1 MNSSVFGFDVHRNT
15 SETAFSQSISMDW
28 PRDQHKDAARSEAL
42 SNIRLNGLV
51 DEPHTSFKPLD
62 ALMQASHKMV
72 SESYSS
78 ASTAS
83 MIPINRVAADAKS
96 KNEMSPLRQIING
109 AVELV
114 PIEMSDRTQAAV
126 VDRTAMLLKMGTLY
140 YHTNGGRF
148 AYIALSA
155 LDEPVNG
162 RGTLAAMGVGAL
174 KGALTYGISK
184 SVSGSMMSP
193 VAKGAMISLSSQII
207 DIGLS
212 NETYKDYYGNFSL
225 EQGVQRMTST
235 VLSPS
240 NLMAT
245 ASVALVTQG
254 AFYGINRY
262 SSNLMKQSPFLNM
275 VVNASVMGGTT
286 GSTMEYFRQ
295 RTAGEEFDLGKIA
308 KVGAVEALFS
318 GAAAIPGG
326 IKADPILREKVSE
339 KLFHYN
345 DQDRRPMLY
354 YPEGQKEPRT
364 IRIERNSPLNQLYE
378 KAQESV
384 VKISTLTGSGS
395 GFFVSK
401 EGELVTNAHVVG
413 DQGVVKVQTA
423 QGHQYRAKVLEI
435 DAVKDYAILKVINPD
450 RTFKP
455 LKLEPNATTG
465 ESIMVAG
472 FARGGDQIKVSTG
485 VIEGLERVPTV
496 AKVPL
501 AREHTVDNYYL
512 PHEFNKKFGVNPE
525 IFSGQPFQVNGVSY
539 KELWTQMIDATNT
552 ALPGHS
558 GSPILNGR
566 GNVVGVVSRGGVDDV
581 AGVRPGYVMQ
591 GLEAL
596 HPNPVLSNR
605 SSSPADAMR
614 ATERPSSI
622 TRAWGTNTSV
632 PVSRPMKTAVPV
644 TR

>member
-15 SETAFSQSISMDW
+15 SETDFSQSVSMDS
-28 PRDQHKDAARSEAL
+28 PRDQHRDAARTEAL
-42 SNIRLNGLV
+42 SNIKLNGSV
-51 DEPHTSFKPLD
+51 DGKNDHHSSIKHLD
-62 ALMQASHKMV
+62 AFMQASHKMV

-83 MIPINRVAADAKS
+83 MIPINRLAADAKTKS
-96 KNEMSPLRQIING
+96 EMSPLRRIING
-109 AVELV
+109 TVELI
-114 PIEMSDRTQAAV
+114 PIEMSEKTQASV

-140 YHTNGGRF
+140 YHTEGGRF

-155 LDEPVNG
+155 LDEPVKG
-162 RGTLAAMGVGAL
+162 RGTFSAMGFGAL

-212 NETYKDYYGNFSL
+212 NDTYKDYYGNFSL
-225 EQGVQRMTST
+225 ESGVERLTST

-245 ASVALVTQG
+245 TTVALVTQG

-262 SSNLMKQSPFLNM
+262 SSNMMKQSPFLNM
-275 VVNASVMGGTT
+275 VVNAGVMGGTT

-295 RTAGEEFDLGKIA
+295 RTNGEQFDIGKIA
-308 KVGAVEALFS
+308 KAGAVEALFS

-339 KLFHYN
+339 ALFYRN
-345 DQDRRPMLY
+345 DPDRRPMLY

-364 IRIERNSPLNQLYE
+364 IRIERNSPLNELYE

-401 EGELVTNAHVVG
+401 DGELVTNAHVVG
-413 DQGVVKVQTA
+413 DQGIVKVQTA
-423 QGHQYRAKVLEI
+423 QGYQYRAKVVEI
-435 DAVKDYAILKVINPD
+435 DAVKDFAILKVMNPD
-450 RTFKP
+450 RQFKP
-455 LKLEPNATTG
+455 LAFETNATTG

-485 VIEGLERVPTV
+485 VIEGVERVPTV

-501 AREHTVDNYYL
+501 PREHTPENYYL

-525 IFSGQPFQVNGVSY
+525 IFNGQPFQVNGVSY
-539 KELWTQMIDATNT
+539 KELWTTMLDATNT

-558 GSPILNGR
+558 GSPILNGN
-566 GNVVGVVSRGGVDDV
+566 GNVVGVVSRGSVDDV
-581 AGVRPGYVMQ
+581 AGVRPVYVMQ

-596 HPNPVLSNR
+596 HPNPVLTNR
-605 SSSPADAMR
+605 GSSLAEAMR
-614 ATERPSSI
+614 KSTI
-622 TRAWGTNTSV
+622 TQPWGANTSV
-632 PVSRPMKTAVPV
+632 PVTRPMKTAVPI